1 MNFYKLDIIDF
12 ILSKTDFSKVANS
25 HVYLHKA
32 IRMRDPILVMKL
44 LKSGISVNSVD
55 DQGIRVNNIR
65 EQLFSHTFLSFQQ
78 KFLKMYIDW
87 RCFIAERMQI
97 KFIK

>member
-12 ILSKTDFSKVANS
+12 ILSKTDFSKVPNS

-55 DQGIRVNNIR
+55 DQGI
-65 EQLFSHTFLSFQQ
+65 
-78 KFLKMYIDW
+78 
-87 RCFIAERMQI
+87 
-97 KFIK
+97 